1 MAKDVSQG
9 ETKADDKKVSK
20 KREKNVIPTKLIIRR
35 LPPAL
40 TKDELLEIISP
51 LPPHD
56 YFRYV
61 SGDKTLAPDH
71 FCRAYI
77 NFTSADDIMT
87 FRDKVDGFEF
97 TDSKG
102 NSQPCVLEYA
112 PFQKNPRKVKKREDA
127 KCGTIDEDPDYTAF
141 LESLEAE
148 EEKTVID
155 LEKYLEE
162 LEKKEQKNKV
172 VETPLTAFLKQKREE
187 RKRIREERRRVEQER
202 RKKRDDERR
211 KRDLE
216 RKKKLDG
223 ERLRRKKEDEKK
235 SFSKKDTEGKKEKD
249 ELDDESKKTE
259 GTQGKGDAKLLNKK
273 SSCSRESLTIG
284 GIFSHLELEQ
294 QWLSEKQNQ
303 ESKKAV
309 WKKKEKE
316 IQALLGKFEASAKVA
331 PRLSD
336 TKPKKSEPP
345 VRRGP
350 IGSKPPKDSA
360 TENGD
365 KERSR
370 DSHNDRYKDT
380 RGGYDRGGGYSSS
393 RPMSSRG
400 RGRSMSSREFPP
412 RKWEKKDDPPPR
424 SKNKSWTE
432 SQDKKTDKTKSK
444 RPDREIYRPGSARSS
459 TSLQSSASEIPP
471 RTHKYSE
478 QRSKSRQEDE
488 K

>member
-259 GTQGKGDAKLLNKK
+259 GTQGKGDAKLLNK
-273 SSCSRESLTIG
+273 
-284 GIFSHLELEQ
+284 
-294 QWLSEKQNQ
+294 
-303 ESKKAV
+303 
-309 WKKKEKE
+309 
-316 IQALLGKFEASAKVA
+316 GKFEASAKVA

>member
-127 KCGTIDEDPDYTAF
+127 KCGTIDEDPDYKAF

-216 RKKKLDG
+216 RKKKLDS

-259 GTQGKGDAKLLNKK
+259 GTQGKGDAKLLNK
-273 SSCSRESLTIG
+273 
-284 GIFSHLELEQ
+284 
-294 QWLSEKQNQ
+294 
-303 ESKKAV
+303 
-309 WKKKEKE
+309 
-316 IQALLGKFEASAKVA
+316 GKFEASAKVA

-350 IGSKPPKDSA
+350 IGSKPPKDST

-370 DSHNDRYKDT
+370 DSYNDRYKDT

-459 TSLQSSASEIPP
+459 TSLQSSASETPP